1 MNKNVLVIAIC
12 FIVVAIILGAFG
24 AHGLKEHVTSEKL
37 ASFETGVKYQMY
49 HGLALLVIGLNA
61 DKLAFSLTSVAGFII
76 LGTLLFSVSIYFL
89 AIQEMLG
96 MSLKFLGPITPIGG
110 GLLIIGWVIF
120 LVKIIRL
127 RV

>member
-1 MNKNVLVIAIC
+1 M
-12 FIVVAIILGAFG
+12 
-24 AHGLKEHVTSEKL
+24 
-37 ASFETGVKYQMY
+37 
-49 HGLALLVIGLNA
+49 
-61 DKLAFSLTSVAGFII
+61 
-76 LGTLLFSVSIYFL
+76 GTLLFSVSIYFL